1 MNKELLDKVVS
12 LHTEIDNVGK
22 KIEGIKFAA
31 LLIEGIY
38 INKDDISY
46 LIERYEANLADLQA
60 ELNKYDIVNSVP
72 TTGTSDRPDFYW
84 AKYVATNKDGE
95 ICALEALP
103 EKGGQ
108 WWWPQSL
115 TKFQI
120 ITPEQAME
128 LCDRVPKWEDDEPTP
143 VINK

>member
-60 ELNKYDIVNSVP
+60 ELNRYEIVDSVP
-72 TTGTSDRPDFYW
+72 TIRASDSPDFYW
-84 AKYVATNKDGE
+84 AKYVVTDIVGKIYAHEVLPIKGRIWWYTEPIDRVKE
-95 ICALEALP
+95 IT
-103 EKGGQ
+103 
-108 WWWPQSL
+108 S
-115 TKFQI
+115 
-120 ITPEQAME
+120 EQAME
-128 LCDRVPKWEDDEPTP
+128 LCGRVPKWEDDEPTP

>member
-1 MNKELLDKVVS
+1 MNKELLDEVVS

-60 ELNKYDIVNSVP
+60 ELNKYEIVDSVP
-72 TTGTSDRPDFYW
+72 TTRASDSPDFYW
-84 AKYVATNKDGE
+84 AKWVATNEDGQ
-95 ICALEALP
+95 IFALEALP
-103 EKGGQ
+103 VRINK
-108 WWWPQSL
+108 WWYPQSL
-115 TKFQI
+115 TMFES
-120 ITPEQAME
+120 ITHGQAIK
-128 LCDRVPKWEDDEPTP
+128 LCGRVPQWEDEKPTP

>member
-31 LLIEGIY
+31 LLLEGIY

-46 LIERYEANLADLQA
+46 LIERYEANLADLQT
-60 ELNKYDIVNSVP
+60 ELNKYEIVDSVP
-72 TTGTSDRPDFYW
+72 TIRASYSPDFYW
-84 AKYVATNKDGE
+84 AKYVVTDIVGKIYAHEVLPTKGRIWWHTEPIDRVEE
-95 ICALEALP
+95 IT
-103 EKGGQ
+103 
-108 WWWPQSL
+108 S
-115 TKFQI
+115 
-120 ITPEQAME
+120 EQAME
-128 LCDRVPKWEDDEPTP
+128 LCGRVPKWEDDEPTP